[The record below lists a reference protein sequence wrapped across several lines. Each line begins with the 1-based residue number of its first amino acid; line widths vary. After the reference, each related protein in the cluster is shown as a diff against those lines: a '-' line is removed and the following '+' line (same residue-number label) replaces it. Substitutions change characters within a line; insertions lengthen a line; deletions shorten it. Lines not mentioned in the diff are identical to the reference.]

1 MHFLKN
7 ISDKASYMAILGFVY
22 LAGWSPVRADS
33 DLKINIK
40 LDNPINVNTV
50 PEFILKVVDIVKII
64 AIPVITFFIIY
75 SGFLFV
81 TAQGNKEQL
90 SKAKKSILWTV
101 VGTAIILGASIL
113 ANAIQGTIV
122 QLK

>member
-1 MHFLKN
+1 M
-7 ISDKASYMAILGFVY
+7 YGILLGLVY
-22 LAGWSPVRADS
+22 LGSYSFVRADDS

-40 LDNPINVNTV
+40 LDNPINVQTV

-64 AIPVITFFIIY
+64 AITVITFFIIY

-81 TAQGNKEQL
+81 TAQGKPDKL
-90 SKAKKSILWTV
+90 KTAKSTILWTC